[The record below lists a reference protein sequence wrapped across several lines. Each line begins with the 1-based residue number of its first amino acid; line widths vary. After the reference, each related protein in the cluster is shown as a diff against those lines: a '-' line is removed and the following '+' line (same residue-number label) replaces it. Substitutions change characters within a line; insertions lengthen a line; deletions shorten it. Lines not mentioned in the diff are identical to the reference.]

1 MTGLFHRR
9 AVTVECSNA
18 REAPAR
24 VCLLHSTH
32 LFIHAVFSESL
43 LYTQHKGSEMS
54 LGLQENHAFQWAAS
68 QVPHTHCIPI
78 PTPHEP
84 PGVSATLPAL
94 TISAYGA
101 DLLELRRCPWP
112 LPLTAATSSH
122 SPSPAVLSTSDLVP
136 PHPTRLPAPLVTH
149 SVIRLATLSHL
160 RGGFLTS
167 VLMTPIFHGP
177 PWGQGPHLTHPFYPS
192 HLAGYLVYC
201 GCSIN
206 ICWAKEWVKYSLKVW
221 CYSIPSYFCISF
233 SLNLDC
239 LSFFRE
245 HFFWLPGTHISGSV
259 GRV

>member
-54 LGLQENHAFQWAAS
+54 LGLQENHALQWAAS

-167 VLMTPIFHGP
+167 VLMTPI
-177 PWGQGPHLTHPFYPS
+177 
-192 HLAGYLVYC
+192 
-201 GCSIN
+201 
-206 ICWAKEWVKYSLKVW
+206 
-221 CYSIPSYFCISF
+221 
-233 SLNLDC
+233 LD
-239 LSFFRE
+239 RK
-245 HFFWLPGTHISGSV
+245 SV
-259 GRV
+259 V

>member
-43 LYTQHKGSEMS
+43 LYS

-177 PWGQGPHLTHPFYPS
+177 P
-192 HLAGYLVYC
+192 
-201 GCSIN
+201 
-206 ICWAKEWVKYSLKVW
+206 
-221 CYSIPSYFCISF
+221 
-233 SLNLDC
+233 
-239 LSFFRE
+239 
-245 HFFWLPGTHISGSV
+245 
-259 GRV
+259 